1 VKRKSVKENLGN
13 IRLAFGINVIA
24 LLQDLMKVL
33 KVPEMLPIVT
43 LLLPNKYLA
52 KQESRPSGRLFL
64 LLTVCKDSNKRGK
77 WR

>member
-33 KVPEMLPIVT
+33 KVPEMLLIVMLILPI
-43 LLLPNKYLA
+43 KYLA
-52 KQESRPSGRLFL
+52 RQKSRPSGRLFL
-64 LLTVCKDSNKRGK
+64 LLIIYNH
-77 WR
+77 

>member
-24 LLQDLMKVL
+24 LLQDLMKV
-33 KVPEMLPIVT
+33 PEMLQIVIP
-43 LLLPNKYLA
+43 LLPNKHLA

-64 LLTVCKDSNKRGK
+64 LLTVYKDSNKTGK
-77 WR
+77 QH

>member
-33 KVPEMLPIVT
+33 KVPEMLLIVMLILPI
-43 LLLPNKYLA
+43 KYLA
-52 KQESRPSGRLFL
+52 RRKSRPSGRLFL
-64 LLTVCKDSNKRGK
+64 LLIIYNH
-77 WR
+77 